1 MVWIWFSKV
10 KINKKLENLHNVV
23 VSKIFLEPYH
33 NLGFPQLSETWTDS
47 HLMSPLD
54 LSHEVEVLR
63 LLMNATVDGIPWLQV
78 FERIITSS
86 SWHNE
91 LLLWAA
97 EAA

>member
-1 MVWIWFSKV
+1 MS
-10 KINKKLENLHNVV
+10 KKLENLHDMV

-33 NLGFPQLSETWTDS
+33 DLGFPQLNETWMDS

-63 LLMNATVDGIPWLQV
+63 LLMNATVDGIPRLQA

-97 EAA
+97 EPA